1 MNAAAKLA
9 MFGGERAVPRDG
21 SQVEWP
27 LVTDD
32 DRAAVLRALDAGALV
47 SNAEGETE
55 VVGLER
61 EFAELTGV
69 SHCSGVANGTV
80 AITLA
85 LSALGVGAGDE
96 VLVPA
101 LTFVGTALGVVHAM
115 AVPVFVD
122 IDPVTFNIDPAS
134 AAAAVSPHTR
144 AIVAVHLHG
153 LPAEMTALRELADRH
168 GLALVE
174 DAAQAHGASYQGKA
188 TGSLGDLGCF
198 SLNAT
203 KNLPTCGEGGVVT
216 TDDPELIQ
224 RVSMRRQFGEIIDER
239 RGRSYTAHVLG
250 WNAKLNPVQA
260 AFTRSQLQRL
270 RDYDRRR
277 EENVARLLGRLDELP
292 GITVPSC
299 PPDRTHAFH
308 ILRFRFDPAAAG
320 LEDTAP
326 GAFRQA
332 LHRVLRAEGV
342 PLSRYQL
349 TALPEQDVFRDREG
363 YGRGAPWTLADPP
376 STAPDPASYATA
388 TAVVEDSLTLQKRH
402 LNPDAGSVLD
412 RYADGFE
419 KAWEHL
425 EVIARLARN
434 AESRRPGAGRPPAPS
449 PTAEAAAG

>member
-1 MNAAAKLA
+1 MAKLA
-9 MFGGERAVPRDG
+9 MFGGERAVPRNR
-21 SQVEWP
+21 SQVQWP

-32 DRAAVLRALDAGALV
+32 DRAAMLRALDSGVLV
-47 SNAEGETE
+47 SNAEGESE

-69 SHCSGVANGTV
+69 DHCAGIANGTA

-85 LSALGVGAGDE
+85 LSALGIGAGDE

-101 LTFVGTALGVVHAM
+101 LTFIGTPLGVVHAM

-122 IDPVTFNIDPAS
+122 VDPVTFNMDPAS
-134 AAAAVSPHTR
+134 AAAAVSPRTR
-144 AIVAVHLHG
+144 AIVVVHLHG
-153 LPAEMTALRELADRH
+153 LPAEMAELRELADRH

-174 DAAQAHGASYQGKA
+174 DAAQAHGATYEGRA
-188 TGSLGDLGCF
+188 AGSLGDLGCF

-203 KNLPTCGEGGVVT
+203 KNLPTCGEGGLVT
-216 TDDPELIQ
+216 TDDPELFQ
-224 RVSMRRQFGEIIDER
+224 GVAMRRQFGEVIDES
-239 RGRSYTAHVLG
+239 RGRSYTAQVLG
-250 WNAKLNPVQA
+250 WNAKLNPIQA

-270 RDYDRRR
+270 REYDRRR
-277 EENVARLLGRLDELP
+277 EENVQRLLGRLGELP

-299 PPDRTHAFH
+299 PHDRTHAFH

-320 LEDTAP
+320 LDDTAP

-349 TALPEQDVFRDREG
+349 VPLPEQRVFRSPEG
-363 YGRGAPWTLADPP
+363 
-376 STAPDPASYATA
+376 DPASYATA
-388 TAVVEDSLTLQKRH
+388 TAIIEDSLTLQKRH

-412 RYADGFE
+412 LYADGFE
-419 KAWEHL
+419 KAWENL
-425 EVIARLARN
+425 DAVARIARSSA
-434 AESRRPGAGRPPAPS
+434 SRSQSGDRRAASVPEATAG
-449 PTAEAAAG
+449 